1 MDFVVKVRRK
11 YPYLTPNDASDIVDK
26 AKMFY
31 FALQYPCEPFVTEA
45 ERPIESFFAKQ
56 WILSACEELVE
67 RLGFNSATGY
77 RENGVSWSFDGAE
90 LSDRL
95 CNLIKPFAGTF

>member
-1 MDFVVKVRRK
+1 MDFVVKVRSK

-56 WILSACEELVE
+56 EAIVLLPDAAGPSIAITL
-67 RLGFNSATGY
+67 TPI
-77 RENGVSWSFDGAE
+77 
-90 LSDRL
+90 
-95 CNLIKPFAGTF
+95 IKPPLI